1 MTTPP
6 AHLPAD
12 TLCIILARAGSKG
25 VPGKNTAPLAGRP
38 CIAWTIDFALR
49 STSISNPANI
59 LLSTDDP
66 HAARL
71 GTDMGCT
78 LIARPSHLASDTATI
93 DDAARHAVA
102 AHETHIRHM
111 WPGPIVILYANVPI
125 RPADLLDRAI
135 HTLTTTN
142 CHSVQSFSHVGKHH
156 PWWTVRIDEHSRLA
170 PWEGD
175 TLFHNTYR
183 RQLLP
188 PAYIPDGGIL
198 ALTRSSLFHQIP
210 NIPPGPH
217 AFLGTDRRAITTNEG
232 DVIDIDTPLDLAVAD
247 ALLRQRAAAPS
258 CAHHREQPR
267 EKDAA

>member
-6 AHLPAD
+6 SHLLPAD

-25 VPGKNTAPLAGRP
+25 VPGKNIAPLAGRP
-38 CIAWTIDFALR
+38 CIAWTIDFAQR
-49 STSISNPANI
+49 STSISNPARI

-66 HAARL
+66 HAARI

-78 LIARPSHLASDTATI
+78 LIARPANLASDTAAI
-93 DDAARHAVA
+93 DDAARHAVTTYEA
-102 AHETHIRHM
+102 QIKRQ
-111 WPGPIVILYANVPI
+111 WSGPIVILYANVPI
-125 RPADLLDRAI
+125 RPADLLDHAV

-142 CHSVQSFSHVGKHH
+142 CHSVQSFARVGKHH
-156 PWWTVRIDEHSRLA
+156 PWWTVRIDAHSRLS

-188 PAYIPDGGIL
+188 PAYIPDGGIM
-198 ALTRSSLFHQIP
+198 ALTRAALFHQIADV
-210 NIPPGPH
+210 PPGPH
-217 AFLGTDRRAITTNEG
+217 AFLGADRRAITTNES

-247 ALLRQRAAAPS
+247 AILRQRASASSPA
-258 CAHHREQPR
+258 
-267 EKDAA
+267 KDAA